1 MDTGE
6 IQYAIVEEVIGKT
19 GKYLLL
25 LIFGTLALVH
35 GSLMGL

>member
-19 GKYLLL
+19 GKYFLL
-25 LIFGTLALVH
+25 LIWEL
-35 GSLMGL
+35 